1 MSIVSAHWT
10 RRYCHWN
17 SDAVPRDDPSGSPF
31 NKRLLVTTPVHNSNA
46 TSIGL
51 AAFAA
56 SRSWTTQ
63 RGEQTTIPRNTA
75 WRTTGV
81 RSQQFV
87 FSYAFRDKREN
98 GVAAAG
104 RGSFR
109 AFLLQNKRAECC
121 SSDATSRRHCMFQ
134 SSYSAPGQLG
144 QLSLSSFRCR

>member
-1 MSIVSAHWT
+1 MEDWT
-10 RRYCHWN
+10 RRYCPWN
-17 SDAVPRDDPSGSPF
+17 RAAVPLDDPSGSPF
-31 NKRLLVTTPVHNSNA
+31 TIRPIVTTPVHNSNA
-46 TSIGL
+46 TSIAS

-63 RGEQTTIPRNTA
+63 TGEQTTIPQNTA

-98 GVAAAG
+98 GIAAAV

-109 AFLLQNKRAECC
+109 AFLLQNKSAECR
-121 SSDATSRRHCMFQ
+121 SSAAISRRHCMFQ
-134 SSYSAPGQLG
+134 SSYSSPGQLG